1 MSRPVSLRIRLK
13 KSSWGN
19 VLQAACGQGPGR
31 QAALGAGVPITT
43 PAYTLNIICGSGLK
57 TVANASQA
65 IKCGDADIM
74 VVGGMESMTNAP
86 FALTKAR
93 SGYRMGDGVLVDT
106 MIRDSLWDVYNNY
119 HMGITAENVA
129 AQYNISREDQDAFA
143 LASQKNAAKA
153 IAEGYFKAE
162 ITPR

>member
-1 MSRPVSLRIRLK
+1 MIKAAIEQAGITPDQVEEVVM
-13 KSSWGN
+13 GN

-106 MIRDSLWDVYNNY
+106 MIRDSPLGCV
-119 HMGITAENVA
+119 
-129 AQYNISREDQDAFA
+129 Q
-143 LASQKNAAKA
+143 
-153 IAEGYFKAE
+153 
-162 ITPR
+162 